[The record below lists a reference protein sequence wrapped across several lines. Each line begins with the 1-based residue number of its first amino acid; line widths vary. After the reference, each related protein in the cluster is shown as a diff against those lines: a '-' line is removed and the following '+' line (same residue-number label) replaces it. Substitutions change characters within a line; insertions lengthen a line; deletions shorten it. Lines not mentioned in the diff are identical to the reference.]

1 MHTPS
6 LCMVSIFFLEGR
18 MTTVVKEKDTYYR
31 SAGSLCVELIQAW
44 FIATAPLFYL
54 FNPVY
59 PQCECPEINCV
70 DSRLKNLYVIA
81 RDIGS

>member
-1 MHTPS
+1 
-6 LCMVSIFFLEGR
+6 MV
-18 MTTVVKEKDTYYR
+18 TVVKEEDSHYR
-31 SAGSLCVELIQAW
+31 SAGSVCVELIQPW
-44 FIATAPLFYL
+44 FMAAAPLFYL

-70 DSRLKNLYVIA
+70 DSRLKNSYVIA